1 MGKMSTPRKLCT
13 TILVI
18 GLSTQ
23 LSAQTPPV
31 AEDLR
36 DQIITGAWGDPTKCN
51 FTNASPILFVDA
63 ARDDGAISG
72 TCVSI
77 IAYWKGGAIYANKA
91 DADIAKSVVTS
102 RLRGRRVGIYA
113 DERTFEKAP
122 RHPTPFTVVGT
133 YASCKTEWPGAM
145 MVLGYCHFSDGPF
158 LKVSQ
163 TQLARRRDVR

>member
-1 MGKMSTPRKLCT
+1 MTTPRKLCA
-13 TILVI
+13 IVLFI
-18 GLSTQ
+18 GLSVR

-31 AEDLR
+31 KEDLS

-51 FTNASPILFVDA
+51 LTNASPVLFADA
-63 ARDDGAISG
+63 ARDGGAVSG
-72 TCVSI
+72 ACVSI
-77 IAYWKGGAIYANKA
+77 TAYWKGGAVYANKA
-91 DADIAKSVVTS
+91 DAELAKSVVTS

-113 DERTFEKAP
+113 DERTFVTAP

-163 TQLARRRDVR
+163 TQSARRRDVR